1 MIKKIVFL
9 DIRFQERHYE
19 NIWKYSE
26 DIYLLIWIGRCKCI
40 KRQKNVDYIKGIES
54 ENKNQG
60 VSRILT
66 FGKILRRI
74 VVLMRAKR
82 KKNYVFYAN
91 AYYPYLI

>member
-1 MIKKIVFL
+1 M
-9 DIRFQERHYE
+9 
-19 NIWKYSE
+19 
-26 DIYLLIWIGRCKCI
+26 
-40 KRQKNVDYIKGIES
+40 DYIKGIES

-82 KKNYVFYAN
+82 KKNYGFYAN